1 VVATEGPEKLASR
14 AHYPL
19 CQSIIHARTG
29 ELKARLISVYLLNQF
44 LQWFREKSRIFANS
58 RECQCA
64 TKPTLIDRSISGSVA
79 SAGVTETSF
88 TEDLLRS
95 FQPGESNCAVENHKL
110 GRQSPT
116 HVRWHILAML
126 TSIMMVTAFGRLNL
140 GIAAKYLQ
148 EEFSFSTQTMGWIL
162 GAFALGYALF
172 QIPWG
177 WAGDRFGPRRTL
189 TLAILWWSGTTMLMT
204 LVPLLHLSS
213 LVPMAWAFALVRFLT
228 GVGEAASYPNAN
240 KVVSFWT
247 GRSERGQGSSL
258 LLGGVGAGGVLAP
271 ILFGATMQGWGWRSA
286 FLISGV
292 LAAAVS
298 VLWFLYSTNRPEE
311 HASINSAELELLQS
325 TVHRGG
331 AHSFSLSDTP
341 WRKIFQS
348 GSVLALIG
356 SYFFHGYTPYIYFTW
371 FFLYLTRVRGFTVSK
386 SGWWGASPFIAMT
399 LMALLGGWLSDKA
412 VTRLGRRRGRQSTA
426 WAGMICSGFLLWAG
440 GHAVNNVS
448 AILLLA
454 FAAGF
459 NMFAAPS
466 WWAACIDL
474 APQHA
479 GSLSGVMNMC
489 ANIAGFLAPIVTA
502 WIATALGWPRA
513 LDFAACVSLAAAI
526 LWIFV
531 DAGSSLEVGNEADA
545 APPLYVPIPN
555 SGRSTG

>member
-1 VVATEGPEKLASR
+1 M
-14 AHYPL
+14 
-19 CQSIIHARTG
+19 I
-29 ELKARLISVYLLNQF
+29 
-44 LQWFREKSRIFANS
+44 
-58 RECQCA
+58 
-64 TKPTLIDRSISGSVA
+64 
-79 SAGVTETSF
+79 AG
-88 TEDLLRS
+88 
-95 FQPGESNCAVENHKL
+95 
-110 GRQSPT
+110 QSPT
-116 HVRWHILAML
+116 HVRWYILAIL
-126 TSIMMVTAFGRLNL
+126 TSIMTVTAFGRLNL

-162 GAFALGYALF
+162 GAFALGYALL

-177 WAGDRFGPRRTL
+177 WAGDRFGPRRVL
-189 TLAILWWSGTTMLMT
+189 TLAIAWWSVATVLMP
-204 LVPLLHLSS
+204 LVPLLHFGS
-213 LVPMAWAFALVRFLT
+213 LWQMAWGFALVRFLT
-228 GVGEAASYPNAN
+228 GAGEAASYPNAN
-240 KVVSFWT
+240 KVVSSWA
-247 GRSERGQGSSL
+247 GKGERGVGSSL

-286 FLISGV
+286 FFISGV

-311 HASINSAELELLQS
+311 HPSINSAELELLQF
-325 TVHRGG
+325 TVHLGG
-331 AHSFSLSDTP
+331 AHSFSLNDTP
-341 WRKIFQS
+341 WRKIFRS
-348 GSVLALIG
+348 GSVWALIG

-386 SGWWGASPFIAMT
+386 SGWWGATPFIAMT

-412 VTRLGRRRGRQSTA
+412 VTRLGRRRGRQSTV
-426 WAGMICSGFLLWAG
+426 WVGVTCSSLLLWAG
-440 GHAVNNVS
+440 GHTADNVS

-466 WWAACIDL
+466 WWATCIDL

-479 GSLSGVMNMC
+479 GSLSGLMNMC

-502 WIATALGWPRA
+502 WIATGLGWPRA
-513 LDFAACVSLAAAI
+513 LDFAACVSLTAAI

-545 APPLYVPIPN
+545 THPLYVPIPQ
-555 SGRSTG
+555 SERSTG